1 MKESAYEKNGGK
13 ISSGRLSSYFILAAI
28 IASSTVFTCID
39 IVNSIVAISTKGFYE
54 IPGNHV
60 VIYGMI
66 LAHHLTL
73 LGINKNS
80 EVKIEEIIRKKI
92 ESKEEKKE
100 KDNL

>member
-1 MKESAYEKNGGK
+1 MKESSYDKKNGK

-28 IASSTVFTCID
+28 IVASTVFTCID
-39 IVNSIVAISTKGFYE
+39 IINAIVAIYNKGFYE

-60 VIYGMI
+60 VIYGMM

-80 EVKIEEIIRKKI
+80 EVKIEQIIQ
-92 ESKEEKKE
+92 ESK
-100 KDNL
+100 NNNN